1 MKINGQ
7 YYDINIGPIY
17 GLIFKYQELT
27 RKFQNYFQYSS
38 ILIGKIFH
46 YDI

>member
-1 MKINGQ
+1 MKINVQ

-27 RKFQNYFQYSS
+27 RKFSELFS
-38 ILIGKIFH
+38 IFINFNWKNLSL
-46 YDI
+46 